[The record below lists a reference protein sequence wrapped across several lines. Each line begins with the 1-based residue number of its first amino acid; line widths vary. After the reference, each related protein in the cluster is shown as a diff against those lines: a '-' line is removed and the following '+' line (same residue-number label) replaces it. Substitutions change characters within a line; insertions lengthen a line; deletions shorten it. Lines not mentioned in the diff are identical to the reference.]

1 MAVCEAIKEVT
12 GLNAGIK
19 WPNDILVNGKK
30 VVGILTELSAEID
43 CIKYVVVGIG
53 INVNNSSFSE
63 ELKNKATSM
72 YIETGKKFY
81 RKDFIKPIADRLMEY
96 YKQFCAEGFTPF
108 TEKYNSLCLNI
119 GQEVKTIGREE
130 IEGTALG
137 INAEGCLM
145 IKDSTGK
152 IHDIFTGEVSLRKKD
167 NSYI

>member
-1 MAVCEAIKEVT
+1 MQRVLLLLRKNI
-12 GLNAGIK
+12 IH
-19 WPNDILVNGKK
+19 
-30 VVGILTELSAEID
+30 
-43 CIKYVVVGIG
+43 
-53 INVNNSSFSE
+53 FS
-63 ELKNKATSM
+63 
-72 YIETGKKFY
+72 
-81 RKDFIKPIADRLMEY
+81 
-96 YKQFCAEGFTPF
+96 
-108 TEKYNSLCLNI
+108 LNI

>member
-1 MAVCEAIKEVT
+1 MCR
-12 GLNAGIK
+12 GFYSFY
-19 WPNDILVNGKK
+19 GK
-30 VVGILTELSAEID
+30 
-43 CIKYVVVGIG
+43 
-53 INVNNSSFSE
+53 
-63 ELKNKATSM
+63 
-72 YIETGKKFY
+72 
-81 RKDFIKPIADRLMEY
+81 
-96 YKQFCAEGFTPF
+96 
-108 TEKYNSLCLNI
+108 KYNSLCLNI